1 MSAWGRRTCSS
12 FPRFR
17 TLPKVSR
24 LEIFIYLKK
33 KIPFPLKTR
42 EQGTSLKQAKRETR
56 QSKPSALQ
64 SPKCTTA
71 TVKSPLRASRP
82 PQRCLCAK
90 RWAGAAQNR
99 QRPRGARTIAR
110 PERPRS
116 PGHVPQAPGPRV
128 APIWA
133 AAASGQTRIWRR
145 DFSRQEDQ
153 PEGCRRAQ
161 VCHPQHGPQK
171 PPASHTRGCGC
182 TLAGAP
188 PWGVTP
194 RAWALRPRLCLGW
207 HRTRPWERASRPV
220 LSRFLSKPR
229 GPSCRVLCCP
239 LLGLT
244 LTAQG
249 EASCWGRGRPPSRSS
264 PSGCTGPPDFR
275 KAKSQTSCS

>member
-1 MSAWGRRTCSS
+1 M
-12 FPRFR
+12 
-17 TLPKVSR
+17 LIVSPISYAAKGFQIR
-24 LEIFIYLKK
+24 NFHLLKK
-33 KIPFPLKTR
+33 KNSISTQDKGTGNKFKTSKKRNQTKQTKCPPKPKMHHCHR
-42 EQGTSLKQAKRETR
+42 EVTPEGV
-56 QSKPSALQ
+56 P
-64 SPKCTTA
+64 TTA
-71 TVKSPLRASRP
+71 EVPLREALGGSCSEQAAATGSTHHRP
-82 PQRCLCAK
+82 PR
-90 RWAGAAQNR
+90 
-99 QRPRGARTIAR
+99 
-110 PERPRS
+110 
-116 PGHVPQAPGPRV
+116 
-128 APIWA
+128 A
-133 AAASGQTRIWRR
+133 AALSWTRPSGSGTAGGPHLGCGSLSQTRIWRR

-153 PEGCRRAQ
+153 AEGCRRAQ

-249 EASCWGRGRPPSRSS
+249 EASCWGRGRPPSQSS